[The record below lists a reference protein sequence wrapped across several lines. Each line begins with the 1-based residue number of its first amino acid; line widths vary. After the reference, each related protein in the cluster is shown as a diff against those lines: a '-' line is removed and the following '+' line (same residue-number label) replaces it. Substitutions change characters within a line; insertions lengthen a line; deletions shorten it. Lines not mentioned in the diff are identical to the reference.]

1 MNKNKELIYYKFIT
15 ILQFIHLYKCRA
27 NPLFLTFENLIP
39 VEKQL
44 YREML
49 RGLSVFWS
57 RGFAGK
63 THPLKNVCFAL
74 FLPLFGLFLP
84 LFSPFWGVRAMRL
97 YGGYGRLARSKLL
110 KTPSNPQSDLASLGM
125 QATRNAA
132 QRSTSAVSSSP
143 KLERWRLYCL
153 TTA

>member
-1 MNKNKELIYYKFIT
+1 MK
-15 ILQFIHLYKCRA
+15 R
-27 NPLFLTFENLIP
+27 
-39 VEKQL
+39 
-44 YREML
+44 R
-49 RGLSVFWS
+49 LSVFLGAAVGQK
-57 RGFAGK
+57 RD
-63 THPLKNVCFAL
+63 PLKNACFAL
-74 FLPLFGLFLP
+74 FLPLLGLFLP

-132 QRSTSAVSSSP
+132 QRSASAASSSP